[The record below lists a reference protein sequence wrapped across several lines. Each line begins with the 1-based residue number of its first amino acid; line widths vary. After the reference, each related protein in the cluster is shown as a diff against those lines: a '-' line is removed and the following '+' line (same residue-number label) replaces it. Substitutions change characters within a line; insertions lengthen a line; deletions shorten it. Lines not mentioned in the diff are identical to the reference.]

1 MFVFPRTR
9 GGQVVTYVIQ
19 STDLRGRAA
28 KIVQGLRAGDSFL
41 IMHYKEPVGLISPKV
56 PADILK
62 KAGVHGGGED
72 FREVK

>member
-1 MFVFPRTR
+1 VA
-9 GGQVVTYVIQ
+9 TYVIQ

-28 KIVQGLRAGDSFL
+28 KIVQGLRRGDRFL
-41 IMHYKEPVGLISPKV
+41 VMHYKEPVGLISPKI

-62 KAGVHGGGED
+62 KAGVHGGGGGG